1 VIVAISIPYQPLRL
15 PLLHVY
21 RGQWHAEDTHLDVHL
36 ELRTSPGRSVEGG
49 DGDGQGAR
57 SMNRLPLPHDRL
69 HLVFVVHLVTINV
82 SDNVRIHRIT
92 LMVGAGVGV
101 STPHG
106 VNMVQVP
113 RPISHAPGSFGTEI
127 GSGTILLKVLVLNSV
142 KEGGVGLL
150 GKDQLLTRGVA
161 GQSRR

>member
-1 VIVAISIPYQPLRL
+1 
-15 PLLHVY
+15 
-21 RGQWHAEDTHLDVHL
+21 
-36 ELRTSPGRSVEGG
+36 VEGG

-57 SMNRLPLPHDRL
+57 GMHRLPLPRDRL
-69 HLVFVVHLVTINV
+69 HLVVVVHLVTINV
-82 SDNVRIHRIT
+82 SDNVRIHGIAP
-92 LMVGAGVGV
+92 MVGAGLRV

-106 VNMVQVP
+106 ANMGQAP